1 MVCDAGG
8 WCGQLSFLYDEGG
21 VYCVPPVG
29 SERSSQKLSQQAAH
43 MNTHVPSWFRGG
55 RSRAI
60 SQIRASQGGQPSAK
74 DRVLPGFEVDFPGS
88 VLAPLPAFSQQ
99 LRTWMTWSSQKPGQ
113 PVPRWLSL
121 RRGSRPPASLRLSFQ
136 GSSSGGGSGHGSSL
150 LSNARSWGVQI
161 LHVDGTLPAQGRRG
175 EGWQLCLGTWA
186 VRGVR
191 VTYWLKPDA
200 FSHLLCWSTEVES
213 SRSSSRAQVLGRAA
227 SFNPGASFPQQD

>member
-8 WCGQLSFLYDEGG
+8 WCGQRSFLYDEGG

-55 RSRAI
+55 RSRAT

-121 RRGSRPPASLRLSFQ
+121 RRGSHPPASLRLSFQ
-136 GSSSGGGSGHGSSL
+136 GSSSAQERDSGNSQGFLRVKIQQSSIVHPL
-150 LSNARSWGVQI
+150 L
-161 LHVDGTLPAQGRRG
+161 
-175 EGWQLCLGTWA
+175 
-186 VRGVR
+186 
-191 VTYWLKPDA
+191 
-200 FSHLLCWSTEVES
+200 WSTETFQACAGLDMLEATHFQSLNSHPSPSLKCV
-213 SRSSSRAQVLGRAA
+213 
-227 SFNPGASFPQQD
+227 